1 MGATISQL
9 WTPPTIAVG
18 VVSIPSAGKTAII
31 RKLSGGQDPIP
42 PLNESSIACPNLISR
57 YADTGIAVNNTIFT
71 VKGQEYNVLDYS
83 SDRRI
88 RGVWRKLLFRMRA
101 IIFIIDST
109 DKENMDDAR
118 DALWEVLYEEQLDPR
133 PILILA
139 NKQDNPKAM
148 SVSELIK
155 YLKIEEDLAKT
166 RECRIMPSSAFDD
179 KSLEEGL
186 EWLREIVRTN
196 PY

>member
-18 VVSIPSAGKTAII
+18 VVSIPSAGKTSII
-31 RKLSGGQDPIP
+31 RKLNGGQDPIP
-42 PLNESSIACPNLISR
+42 PLNE
-57 YADTGIAVNNTIFT
+57 TVNNTIFT
-71 VKGQEYNVLDYS
+71 VRGQEYNVLDYS

-88 RGVWRKLLFRMRA
+88 RGVWRKFLFQMRA
-101 IIFIIDST
+101 IIFVIDSA
-109 DKENMDDAR
+109 DRENMDDAR
-118 DALWEVLYEEQLDPR
+118 DALWEVLYEEQLEPQ

-148 SVSELIK
+148 SVPELVE
-155 YLKIEEDLAKT
+155 YLKIEEDLAKG
-166 RECRIMPSSAFDD
+166 RRCRIMPSSAFDD

-186 EWLREIVRTN
+186 EWLRQIVRTN

>member
-9 WTPPTIAVG
+9 WTPPPIAVG
-18 VVSIPSAGKTAII
+18 VVSIPSAGKTSII

-42 PLNESSIACPNLISR
+42 PLNE
-57 YADTGIAVNNTIFT
+57 TVNNTIFT
-71 VKGQEYNVLDYS
+71 VKSQEYNVLDYT

-101 IIFIIDST
+101 IIFVVDST

-118 DALWEVLYEEQLDPR
+118 DALWEVLYEEQLEPR

-139 NKQDNPKAM
+139 NKQDDPKAM
-148 SVSELIK
+148 TVSELVK
-155 YLKIEEDLAKT
+155 YLKIEKDLAKT
-166 RECRIMPSSAFDD
+166 RKCRIMPSSAFDD
-179 KSLEEGL
+179 KSLEECL

>member
-18 VVSIPSAGKTAII
+18 VVSIPSAGKTSII
-31 RKLSGGQDPIP
+31 RKISG
-42 PLNESSIACPNLISR
+42 
-57 YADTGIAVNNTIFT
+57 AVNNTIFT
-71 VKGQEYNVLDYS
+71 VRGQEYNVLDYS

-88 RGVWRKLLFRMRA
+88 RGVWRKLLFQMKA
-101 IIFIIDST
+101 IIFVIDSA
-109 DKENMDDAR
+109 DRENMDDAR
-118 DALWEVLYEEQLDPR
+118 DALWEVLYEEQLEPQ

-148 SVSELIK
+148 SVPELIE
-155 YLKIEEDLAKT
+155 YLKIDEDLAKG
-166 RECRIMPSSAFDD
+166 RRCRIMASSAFDD